1 MSTLISLRNVEVR
14 YKKAGNIFSKS
25 KYFRALRDVS
35 FDVKDG
41 ESVGIVGRN
50 GAGKSTLLRLMSGVI
65 RPDGGRVL
73 NHGATVALLS
83 LQVGFDG
90 NLSGRD
96 NAIIS
101 GMLQGKSKR
110 EVVSKL
116 DAICEFSELGDF
128 FNEPVR
134 TYSSGMRTRLGFS
147 ISTIVSPDV
156 LLVDEVLSVGDHSF
170 RAKAEDAMKEKL
182 ASNQTVVLVS
192 HSVQQIERVCDR
204 AILIEDGINF
214 ADGSPSEIVKIYQE
228 RLPALQHG

>member
-1 MSTLISLRNVEVR
+1 MHTLISVQNVEVR
-14 YKKAGNIFSKS
+14 YKKAGTIFSRA
-25 KYFRALRDVS
+25 KYFQALKDVS
-35 FDVKDG
+35 FKVKNG

-65 RPDGGRVL
+65 RPDSGRVL
-73 NHGATVALLS
+73 NHGVTVALLS

-96 NAIIS
+96 NALIS

-110 EVVSKL
+110 EVMSKL
-116 DAICEFSELGDF
+116 DAICEFSELGEF

-147 ISTIVSPDV
+147 VSNIISPDV
-156 LLVDEVLSVGDHSF
+156 LLVDEVLSVGDQGF
-170 RAKAEDAMKEKL
+170 RAKAEEAMKEKL
-182 ASNQTVVLVS
+182 SSNQTIVLVS

-214 ADGSPSEIVKIYQE
+214 ADGDPSKIVEIYQE
-228 RLPALQHG
+228 QLRSK